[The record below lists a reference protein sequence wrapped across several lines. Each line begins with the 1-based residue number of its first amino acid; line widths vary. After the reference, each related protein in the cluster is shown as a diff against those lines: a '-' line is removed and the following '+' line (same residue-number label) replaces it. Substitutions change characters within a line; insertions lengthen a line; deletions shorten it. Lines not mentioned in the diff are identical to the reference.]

1 MQQRSLPQWRT
12 FVASVE
18 TNRAKSVA
26 IAANT
31 LCGPLVTGF
40 ALVAHPLPEF
50 SRTVATGCS
59 AMRRIER
66 RPGRE
71 TVGRRAQ
78 VRTERLRL
86 GQGRVER
93 GRIILV
99 SLKIGRLRPLQKRT
113 VIADEIDERAIDDL
127 RVDEIQPEGI
137 AQKNE
142 RHHGETTHPTGA
154 GTMSQSNEH

>member
-40 ALVAHPLPEF
+40 ALNRRDGMLRHAPVDI
-50 SRTVATGCS
+50 GDKG
-59 AMRRIER
+59 RIER

-142 RHHGETTHPTGA
+142 RHRMSFHP
-154 GTMSQSNEH
+154 